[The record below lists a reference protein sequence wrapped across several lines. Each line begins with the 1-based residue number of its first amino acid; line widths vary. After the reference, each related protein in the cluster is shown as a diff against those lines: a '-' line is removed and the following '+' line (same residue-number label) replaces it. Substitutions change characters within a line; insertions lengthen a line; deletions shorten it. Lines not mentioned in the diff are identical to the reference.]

1 MYATINNT
9 LKNNRMKNRYPTEYK
24 TREEAQRRM
33 DARVETLAA
42 NCPLRFRPA
51 MIHGP
56 ADGFMVVELGWA
68 LAEGCN
74 VIR

>member
-9 LKNNRMKNRYPTEYK
+9 LKDNEMKNRYPTEYK

-33 DARVETLAA
+33 DARIETLAPD
-42 NCPLRFRPA
+42 CPLRYRPV

-56 ADGFMVVELGWA
+56 TDGFMVVELGWA
-68 LAEGCN
+68 EQECHS